1 MAELLQKATHGY
13 KCQMDGDVTEDS
25 YLKIACLR
33 MEEGQTISL
42 TQTLQEN
49 EAEREYEAFIEQ
61 EGSSAYQKES
71 TLDAKQ

>member
-42 TQTLQEN
+42 T
-49 EAEREYEAFIEQ
+49 
-61 EGSSAYQKES
+61 
-71 TLDAKQ
+71 